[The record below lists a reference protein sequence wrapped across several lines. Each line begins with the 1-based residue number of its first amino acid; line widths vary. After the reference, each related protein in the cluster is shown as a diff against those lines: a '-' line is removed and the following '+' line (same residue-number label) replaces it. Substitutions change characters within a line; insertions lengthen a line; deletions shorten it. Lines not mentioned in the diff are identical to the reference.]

1 MLWSSVSDPVSPF
14 ESLPDRMHTMT
25 ETDHLSLLR
34 QGTDAWNAWREAN
47 SSIWPDLRDANLS
60 GVNLAGAFLRG
71 AALEKRRMT
80 ESRI

>member
-1 MLWSSVSDPVSPF
+1 
-14 ESLPDRMHTMT
+14 MHTMT

-47 SSIWPDLRDANLS
+47 RSIRPDLRAANLS

-71 AALEKRRMT
+71 AALEKT
-80 ESRI
+80 SAPIG